1 MVVDMDEKLFKVFN
15 NRVMS
20 VDDININE
28 IETDELNSY
37 YKIDA
42 SEKTYGDQLI
52 FLITTKIENG
62 ETKFLIKTE
71 CYASDGDSESSI
83 DEYSK
88 SEESVSDF
96 MELFEDYIGM
106 YNQIEVEVNR
116 SFRELIIPSLRDF
129 RDRMKDF
136 SEDEDSNEFKE
147 LYRNIIEKFIK
158 SNINNIKSMM
168 TDF

>member
-1 MVVDMDEKLFKVFN
+1 MVVDMNEKLFKVFN
-15 NRVMS
+15 NRIMS

-37 YKIDA
+37 YRIDA
-42 SEKTYGDQLI
+42 SEQVYGDQII
-52 FLITTKIENG
+52 FTISAKIENG

-71 CYASDGDSESSI
+71 SYASDGDSESSI
-83 DEYSK
+83 DEYSG

-116 SFRELIIPSLRDF
+116 SFRELIIPGLRSF